1 MLQTIR
7 IFLEKKTI
15 YDWLSHRLW
24 LIIRDEETLAPRFST
39 RITGSSILVGLV
51 GLLVFCFF
59 VSIGFYRLID
69 YFQSRRQNETD
80 INRQI
85 LHLSMSIDSLA
96 EALAARDRY
105 INDMKLVLQGETP
118 YNNVRKD
125 IGNTENA
132 GKINPEEVAK
142 IDPVDSAFRNEFEME
157 ASATRAVRN
166 TAHTQLK
173 SFMFFVPLKGVLLGK
188 FEPQR
193 QHYGV
198 DIVARKNEPIKA
210 VADGTVI
217 ISSWT
222 QDSGYTIGIQ
232 HKNQLVSFY
241 KHNSVLL
248 RKAGETVRA
257 GDIIAIIGNSGELTD
272 GPHLHFELWYNGSPV
287 NPEQYISF

>member
-1 MLQTIR
+1 V

-24 LIIRDEETLAPRFST
+24 LIIRDAETLAPRFSI
-39 RITGSSILVGLV
+39 RITGASVLVGFA
-51 GLLVFCFF
+51 GLLVLCFF
-59 VSIGFYRLID
+59 ASFIFYQLVG
-69 YFQSRRQNETD
+69 YFQSGMQSEND
-80 INRQI
+80 IKRQI
-85 LHLSMSIDSLA
+85 VSLAMSIDSLS
-96 EALAARDRY
+96 EAIEARDRY
-105 INDMKLVLQGETP
+105 INDLKLVMQGETP
-118 YNNVRKD
+118 YNNNVRKD
-125 IGNTENA
+125 SGNANA
-132 GKINPEEVAK
+132 VKINPEEVAK
-142 IDPVDSAFRNEFEME
+142 INPRDSSFRNEFEME
-157 ASATRAVRN
+157 ASATRPVRN
-166 TAHTQLK
+166 AANAQLK
-173 SFMFFVPLKGVLLGK
+173 SFVFFTPLKGVLLGK

-232 HKNQLVSFY
+232 HKNQLISFY

-248 RKAGETVRA
+248 RKTGETVRA

>member
-1 MLQTIR
+1 M
-7 IFLEKKTI
+7 EKKTI

-24 LIIRDEETLAPRFST
+24 LIIRDAETLAPRFSI
-39 RITGSSILVGLV
+39 RITGASVLVGFA
-51 GLLVFCFF
+51 GLLVLCFF
-59 VSIGFYRLID
+59 ASFIFYQLVG
-69 YFQSRRQNETD
+69 YFQSGMQSEND
-80 INRQI
+80 IKRQI
-85 LHLSMSIDSLA
+85 VSLAMSIDSLS
-96 EALAARDRY
+96 EAIEARDRY
-105 INDMKLVLQGETP
+105 INDLKLVMQGETP
-118 YNNVRKD
+118 YNNNVRKD
-125 IGNTENA
+125 SGNANA
-132 GKINPEEVAK
+132 VKINPEEVAK
-142 IDPVDSAFRNEFEME
+142 INPRDSSFRNEFEME
-157 ASATRAVRN
+157 ASATRPVRN
-166 TAHTQLK
+166 AANAQLK
-173 SFMFFVPLKGVLLGK
+173 SFVFFTPLKGVLLGK

-232 HKNQLVSFY
+232 HKNQLISFY

-248 RKAGETVRA
+248 RKTGETVRA

>member
-1 MLQTIR
+1 M
-7 IFLEKKTI
+7 EKKTI

-24 LIIRDEETLAPRFST
+24 LIIRDAETLAPRFSI
-39 RITGSSILVGLV
+39 RLTGASVLVGLA
-51 GLLVFCFF
+51 GLLVLCFF
-59 VSIGFYRLID
+59 AGLMFYQLIG
-69 YFQSRRQNETD
+69 YFQSRTQNEND
-80 INRQI
+80 IKRQI
-85 LHLSMSIDSLA
+85 VSLAMSIDSLS
-96 EALAARDRY
+96 EALEARDRY
-105 INDMKLVLQGETP
+105 INDLKLVMLGETP

-125 IGNTENA
+125 SGNANA
-132 GKINPEEVAK
+132 VKVNPEEVAK
-142 IDPVDSAFRNEFEME
+142 INPLDSSFRNEFEME
-157 ASATRAVRN
+157 ASATRPVRN
-166 TAHTQLK
+166 AANAQLK
-173 SFMFFVPLKGVLLGK
+173 SFVFFTPLKGVLLGK
-188 FEPQR
+188 FEPQQ

-232 HKNQLVSFY
+232 HKNQLISFY

-248 RKAGETVRA
+248 RKTGETVRA

>member
-1 MLQTIR
+1 
-7 IFLEKKTI
+7 LEKKTI
-15 YDWLSHRLW
+15 YDRLSHRFW
-24 LIIRDEETLAPRFST
+24 LVIRDEETLAPRFSM
-39 RITGSSILVGLV
+39 RITGSGVLVGFAM
-51 GLLVFCFF
+51 LLVFCFL
-59 VSIGFYRLID
+59 VSLGAYRLID
-69 YFQSRRQNETD
+69 YFQSRTQEAD
-80 INRQI
+80 INRKI

-96 EALAARDRY
+96 QALAARDRY
-105 INDMKLVLQGETP
+105 INDMKLVMLGETL
-118 YNNVRKD
+118 YTDNKKATDNSASTNRID
-125 IGNTENA
+125 MQ
-132 GKINPEEVAK
+132 EVAK
-142 IDPVDSAFRNEFEME
+142 IDPADSAFRYQFEME
-157 ASATRAVRN
+157 TSANRIVRN
-166 TAHTQLK
+166 NADAQLK
-173 SFMFFVPLKGVLLGK
+173 SFVFFLPLKGVLLGK

-210 VADGTVI
+210 IAEGTVI

-232 HKNQLVSFY
+232 HKNHLVSFY

>member
-1 MLQTIR
+1 M
-7 IFLEKKTI
+7 EKKTI

-39 RITGSSILVGLV
+39 RITGSSVLVGFV
-51 GLLVFCFF
+51 ALLIFCFF
-59 VSIGFYRLID
+59 ISAGFYQLIN
-69 YFQSRRQNETD
+69 YIQSRTQNETD
-80 INRQI
+80 VNRQV
-85 LHLSMSIDSLA
+85 LRLSMSIDSLA

-105 INDMKLVLQGETP
+105 INDIKLVMQGETP
-118 YNNVRKD
+118 YNTRKD
-125 IGNTENA
+125 SGNINSV
-132 GKINPEEVAK
+132 KINPEEAAK
-142 IDPVDSAFRNEFEME
+142 ITPIDSAFRNEFEME

-166 TAHTQLK
+166 TTNTQLK
-173 SFMFFVPLKGVLLGK
+173 SFVFFTPLKGVLLGK

-198 DIVARKNEPIKA
+198 DIVARKNEPIKS

>member
-1 MLQTIR
+1 M
-7 IFLEKKTI
+7 EKKTI

-24 LIIRDEETLAPRFST
+24 LIIRDAETLAPRFST
-39 RITGSSILVGLV
+39 QITGASVVVGLA
-51 GLLVFCFF
+51 GLLVLCFF
-59 VSIGFYRLID
+59 ASWMFYQLIG
-69 YFQSRRQNETD
+69 YFQSGMQNEND
-80 INRQI
+80 IKRQI
-85 LHLSMSIDSLA
+85 VSLAMSIDSLS
-96 EALAARDRY
+96 EALEARDRY
-105 INDMKLVLQGETP
+105 INDLKLVMQGETP
-118 YNNVRKD
+118 YNNVRKK
-125 IGNTENA
+125 IGNA
-132 GKINPEEVAK
+132 DVVKVNPEEVAK
-142 IDPVDSAFRNEFEME
+142 INPIDSSFRTIFEME
-157 ASATRAVRN
+157 ASATRPVRN
-166 TAHTQLK
+166 AANAQLK
-173 SFMFFVPLKGVLLGK
+173 SFVFFTPLKGVLLGK
-188 FEPQR
+188 FEPYR

-232 HKNQLVSFY
+232 HKNQLISFY

-248 RKAGETVRA
+248 RKTGETVRA

>member
-1 MLQTIR
+1 M
-7 IFLEKKTI
+7 EKKTI

-24 LIIRDEETLAPRFST
+24 LIIRDAETLAPRFSI
-39 RITGSSILVGLV
+39 RLTGAGVLVGLA
-51 GLLVFCFF
+51 GLLVLCFF
-59 VSIGFYRLID
+59 ASLMFYKLIG
-69 YFQSRRQNETD
+69 YFQSGMQSEND
-80 INRQI
+80 IKRQI
-85 LHLSMSIDSLA
+85 VSLAMSIDSLS
-96 EALAARDRY
+96 EALEARDRY
-105 INDMKLVLQGETP
+105 INDLKLVMQGETP

-125 IGNTENA
+125 SGNANA
-132 GKINPEEVAK
+132 IKVNPEEVAK
-142 IDPVDSAFRNEFEME
+142 INPLDSSFRTVFEIE
-157 ASATRAVRN
+157 ASATRPVRN
-166 TAHTQLK
+166 AANAQLK
-173 SFMFFVPLKGVLLGK
+173 SLVFFTPLKGVLLGK
-188 FEPQR
+188 FEPQQ

-232 HKNQLVSFY
+232 HKNQLISFY

-248 RKAGETVRA
+248 RKTGETVRA

>member
-1 MLQTIR
+1 M
-7 IFLEKKTI
+7 EKKTI

-39 RITGSSILVGLV
+39 RITGSSVLVGFV
-51 GLLVFCFF
+51 ALLIFCFF
-59 VSIGFYRLID
+59 ISVGFYQLIN
-69 YFQSRRQNETD
+69 YIQSRTQNETD
-80 INRQI
+80 INRQV
-85 LHLSMSIDSLA
+85 LRLSMSIDSLA

-105 INDMKLVLQGETP
+105 INDMKLVMQGETP
-118 YNNVRKD
+118 YNTRKD
-125 IGNTENA
+125 SGNINSV
-132 GKINPEEVAK
+132 KVNPEEVAK
-142 IDPVDSAFRNEFEME
+142 ITSVDSAFRNEFEME
-157 ASATRAVRN
+157 ASSTRAVRN
-166 TAHTQLK
+166 ATNMQLK
-173 SFMFFVPLKGVLLGK
+173 SFVFFTPLKGVLLGK

-287 NPEQYISF
+287 NPEQYIAF

>member
-1 MLQTIR
+1 M
-7 IFLEKKTI
+7 EKKTI

-24 LIIRDEETLAPRFST
+24 LIIRDAETLAPRFSI
-39 RITGSSILVGLV
+39 RLTGASVLVGLA
-51 GLLVFCFF
+51 GLLVLCFF
-59 VSIGFYRLID
+59 AGLMFYQLIG
-69 YFQSRRQNETD
+69 YFQSGTQNEND
-80 INRQI
+80 IKRQI
-85 LHLSMSIDSLA
+85 VSLAMSIDSLS
-96 EALAARDRY
+96 EALEARDRY
-105 INDMKLVLQGETP
+105 INDLKLVMLGETP

-125 IGNTENA
+125 SGNANA
-132 GKINPEEVAK
+132 VKVNPEEVAK
-142 IDPVDSAFRNEFEME
+142 INPLDSSFRTVFEME
-157 ASATRAVRN
+157 ASATRPVRN
-166 TAHTQLK
+166 ATNAQLK
-173 SFMFFVPLKGVLLGK
+173 SFVFFTPLKGVLLGK
-188 FEPQR
+188 FEPQQ

-232 HKNQLVSFY
+232 HKNQLISFY

-248 RKAGETVRA
+248 RKTGETVRA